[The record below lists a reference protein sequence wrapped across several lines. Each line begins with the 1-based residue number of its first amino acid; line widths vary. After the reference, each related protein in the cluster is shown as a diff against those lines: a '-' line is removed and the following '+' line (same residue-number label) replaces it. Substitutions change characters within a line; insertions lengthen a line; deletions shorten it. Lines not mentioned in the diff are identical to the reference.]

1 MWDIGLLSAN
11 KTHEW
16 TNRKQFV
23 TKPTQQQWL
32 SGCGSCGIN
41 PVAKNGWIGR
51 YQQVGDVVDAPSWV
65 TYGDAVGEFFKR

>member
-11 KTHEW
+11 KTQEW
-16 TNRKQFV
+16 TNRKPFFTSSSIFHQTNAATVFR
-23 TKPTQQQWL
+23 WL

-51 YQQVGDVVDAPSWV
+51 CQQVGDVVDAPSS
-65 TYGDAVGEFFKR
+65 GDLR